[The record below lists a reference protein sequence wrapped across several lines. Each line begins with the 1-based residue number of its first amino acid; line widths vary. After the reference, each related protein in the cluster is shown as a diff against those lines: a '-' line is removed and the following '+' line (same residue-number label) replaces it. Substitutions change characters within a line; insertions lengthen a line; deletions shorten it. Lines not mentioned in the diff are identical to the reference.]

1 MSIAWEQRF
10 AQRTK
15 SMQSSMIREI
25 LKLTQV
31 QGLISFAG
39 GLPAPDVFPIEE
51 VEIACSQV
59 LEKNGPTAL
68 QYSQTDGYGPLRE
81 YVVER
86 TEKLGVK
93 AVIENTVIT
102 SGSQQA
108 LDMLGKIFI
117 NPGDKIVV
125 ENPTYLGAL
134 QAWQAYGAEFVTVTS
149 DENGLRTDE
158 LEAAFRCGPKFIY
171 VLPNFQN
178 PTGVTLTLERRKELV
193 RLADQYGVPI
203 VEDDPYGELR
213 YEGEP
218 VPSVLALDAEFRGNS
233 GQEYDGNV
241 IYLGTFS
248 KILAPG
254 FRLAW
259 VVGPKRVISKIIQ
272 GKQGSDLHTS
282 TFNQMVAYEV
292 ARNGF
297 IDRHIEVIR
306 DVYGGRRN
314 IMLESLD
321 TNFPKEAAWT
331 KPEGGMFLWATL
343 PEGIDTYELLPKAI
357 DRMVAY
363 VPGSQFHAL
372 GGGENTMRLNF
383 SNASPDNIR
392 IGIQRLGETIK
403 ENLR

>member
-193 RLADQYGVPI
+193 RLADKFGVPI

-297 IDRHIEVIR
+297 IDRHVEVIR

-321 TNFPKEAAWT
+321 TNFPTEAVWT